1 MAVIIDVLNNPD
13 GDVKISV
20 NGTLIHQTNSR
31 YESAI
36 LESRICK
43 TLSIL
48 GIEYINQYST
58 PPTKQIVKPSKF

>member
-13 GDVKISV
+13 GGVKISV
-20 NGTLIHQTNSR
+20 NGTLIHHTHSR
-31 YESAI
+31 YEAAI

-43 TLSIL
+43 TLAIL

-58 PPTKQIVKPSKF
+58 PPTKQIVKPFKF